1 MHFLTEYLVAVLIS
15 TEVVVRARQMK
26 VGGAVAQLRGH
37 GRGPPEHCNRAGL
50 TWNTAKDDKKKN
62 QQEHKIDEQ
71 SSMGSLDVAVPV
83 GREADMAEVGLI
95 QSLDGELICG
105 VAVLLIF
112 KQCGKKIKC
121 ASYPENCLPFYKN
134 QTHLHVL
141 IIASYCATLFSSIQY
156 SQPRLLRSQMESVTV
171 LGLGCSALVE

>member
-1 MHFLTEYLVAVLIS
+1 MHSCGVT
-15 TEVVVRARQMK
+15 
-26 VGGAVAQLRGH
+26 GA
-37 GRGPPEHCNRAGL
+37 GRPNNRAGL

-112 KQCGKKIKC
+112 
-121 ASYPENCLPFYKN
+121 
-134 QTHLHVL
+134 
-141 IIASYCATLFSSIQY
+141 FSSI
-156 SQPRLLRSQMESVTV
+156 
-171 LGLGCSALVE
+171 

>member
-15 TEVVVRARQMK
+15 TEEVVRARQMR
-26 VGGAVAQLRGH
+26 VGQLHSCGVTGAGRPNIATGRDSH
-37 GRGPPEHCNRAGL
+37 GTRL
-50 TWNTAKDDKKKN
+50 QIKDDKKKN

-112 KQCGKKIKC
+112 
-121 ASYPENCLPFYKN
+121 
-134 QTHLHVL
+134 
-141 IIASYCATLFSSIQY
+141 FSSI
-156 SQPRLLRSQMESVTV
+156 
-171 LGLGCSALVE
+171 

>member
-1 MHFLTEYLVAVLIS
+1 VLVEDSLEELAPSCTMSAIWQMIFCLWSLMRCCVGSQVCNCLVREEEEVVQHGTEEEAADARFFTRAGVGIGNLVAVLIS
-15 TEVVVRARQMK
+15 TEEVVRARQMK

-50 TWNTAKDDKKKN
+50 TWNTA
-62 QQEHKIDEQ
+62 
-71 SSMGSLDVAVPV
+71 V

-112 KQCGKKIKC
+112 
-121 ASYPENCLPFYKN
+121 
-134 QTHLHVL
+134 
-141 IIASYCATLFSSIQY
+141 FSSI
-156 SQPRLLRSQMESVTV
+156 
-171 LGLGCSALVE
+171 

>member
-1 MHFLTEYLVAVLIS
+1 MQQCIS
-15 TEVVVRARQMK
+15 LNLQDALSDWIP
-26 VGGAVAQLRGH
+26 GGGVNQHGGGCQGAAVAQLRGH

-112 KQCGKKIKC
+112 
-121 ASYPENCLPFYKN
+121 
-134 QTHLHVL
+134 
-141 IIASYCATLFSSIQY
+141 FSSI
-156 SQPRLLRSQMESVTV
+156 
-171 LGLGCSALVE
+171 